1 MSWLGILTLAFG
13 YRRKLL
19 KNKQRV
25 LSSVNSEFTT
35 TQWMV
40 LKDEIGRAWYR
51 FRRNSIS
58 ITGGSMVLLVILL
71 AILAPYVTPY
81 PQHAGAFTDF
91 LNAFQTPSKSH
102 WFGTD
107 EIGKDLFTRVIFGYR
122 ISLMLAVIVLGISVP
137 LGVILGLTAGYFGGR
152 IETIIMRTTDVFLA
166 LPPLVMALAIC
177 AAFTPTIERAM
188 LAIASIW
195 WTWHC
200 RLVHGITRSIKTE
213 EFVQASWV
221 IGDSHFRII
230 FKDILP
236 NCMSAIIVKTT
247 LDVGFVILVGAGL
260 SFLGLGTQPPK
271 SDLGTMIS
279 YGAQYLPTKWWPTV
293 FPSFAIL
300 FLILGFNLLGD
311 GLRDMLDVETEGI

>member
-279 YGAQYLPTKWWPTV
+279 YGAQYLPTKWWLTV

>member
-1 MSWLGILTLAFG
+1 MSWLGILTLAFR

-40 LKDEIGRAWYR
+40 LKDKIGRAWYR
-51 FRRNSIS
+51 FRRNLIS

-81 PQHAGAFTDF
+81 PQHAGPFTDF

-107 EIGKDLFTRVIFGYR
+107 EIGRDIFTRVIFGYR

-152 IETIIMRTTDVFLA
+152 IETIIMRTTDIFLA

-177 AAFTPTIERAM
+177 AAFTPTIEKAM

-247 LDVGFVILVGAGL
+247 LDVGFVILIGAGL

-279 YGAQYLPTKWWPTV
+279 YGAQYLPMKWWPTV
-293 FPSFAIL
+293 FPSLAIL

-311 GLRDMLDVETEGI
+311 GLRDMLDVEAEGI

>member
-1 MSWLGILTLAFG
+1 
-13 YRRKLL
+13 L
-19 KNKQRV
+19 KNKKRNFV
-25 LSSVNSEFTT
+25 SNSSNYNR
-35 TQWMV
+35 TQWV
-40 LKDEIGRAWYR
+40 VFQDKIGRSWYR
-51 FRRNSIS
+51 FRRNPIS
-58 ITGGSMVLLVILL
+58 IIGGSMVILVILL
-71 AILAPYVTPY
+71 AIFAPYVTPY
-81 PQHAGAFTDF
+81 PKHAGPFTDF
-91 LNAFQTPSKSH
+91 RSAFQLPSKTH

-107 EIGKDLFTRVIFGYR
+107 EIGRDLFTRVIFGYR
-122 ISLMLAVIVLGISVP
+122 ISLILAITVLGISVP
-137 LGVILGLTAGYFGGR
+137 IGVILGLMAGYFGGK

-177 AAFTPTIERAM
+177 AAFTPTIEKAM

-213 EFVQASWV
+213 EFVQASRV
-221 IGDSHFRII
+221 IGDSNFRIM

-236 NCMSAIIVKTT
+236 NCISAIIVKIT
-247 LDVGFVILVGAGL
+247 LDAGFVILVGAGL

-279 YGAQYLPTKWWPTV
+279 HGAQYLPTRWWTTV
-293 FPSFAIL
+293 FPSLAIL

-311 GLRDMLDVETEGI
+311 GLRDMLDVEAEGI

>member
-1 MSWLGILTLAFG
+1 
-13 YRRKLL
+13 
-19 KNKQRV
+19 
-25 LSSVNSEFTT
+25 
-35 TQWMV
+35 MV
-40 LKDEIGRAWYR
+40 TKDKIGRSWYR
-51 FRRNSIS
+51 FRRNPIS
-58 ITGGSMVLLVILL
+58 IIGGSMVFLIILL

-81 PQHAGAFTDF
+81 PKHAGPVTDF
-91 LNAFQTPSKSH
+91 RNAFQPPSKSH

-107 EIGKDLFTRVIFGYR
+107 EIGRDLFTRVIFGYR
-122 ISLMLAVIVLGISVP
+122 ISLLLAIIVLGISVP
-137 LGVILGLTAGYFGGR
+137 IGVILGLMAGYFGGK
-152 IETIIMRTTDVFLA
+152 IETIIMRTTDIFLA

-177 AAFTPTIERAM
+177 AAFTPTIEKAM

-213 EFVQASWV
+213 EFVQASRV
-221 IGDSHFRII
+221 IGDSHFRIM

-236 NCMSAIIVKTT
+236 NCISAIIVKIT
-247 LDVGFVILVGAGL
+247 LDAGFVILVGAGL

-279 YGAQYLPTKWWPTV
+279 HGAQYLPTRWWTTV
-293 FPSFAIL
+293 FPSLAIL

-311 GLRDMLDVETEGI
+311 GLRDMLDVEAEGI

>member
-1 MSWLGILTLAFG
+1 
-13 YRRKLL
+13 
-19 KNKQRV
+19 
-25 LSSVNSEFTT
+25 
-35 TQWMV
+35 MV

-81 PQHAGAFTDF
+81 SQHAGAFTDF
-91 LNAFQTPSKSH
+91 LNAFQAPSKSY

-107 EIGKDLFTRVIFGYR
+107 EIGRDIFTRVIFGYR

-166 LPPLVMALAIC
+166 VPPLLMALAIC
-177 AAFTPTIERAM
+177 AAFTPTIEKAM

-279 YGAQYLPTKWWPTV
+279 YGAQYLPTKWWLTV

>member
-1 MSWLGILTLAFG
+1 
-13 YRRKLL
+13 L

-279 YGAQYLPTKWWPTV
+279 YGAQYLPTKWWLTV

>member
-1 MSWLGILTLAFG
+1 M
-13 YRRKLL
+13 

-213 EFVQASWV
+213 
-221 IGDSHFRII
+221 
-230 FKDILP
+230 
-236 NCMSAIIVKTT
+236 
-247 LDVGFVILVGAGL
+247 
-260 SFLGLGTQPPK
+260 
-271 SDLGTMIS
+271 
-279 YGAQYLPTKWWPTV
+279 
-293 FPSFAIL
+293 
-300 FLILGFNLLGD
+300 
-311 GLRDMLDVETEGI
+311 

>member
-40 LKDEIGRAWYR
+40 LKDKIGRAWYR

-91 LNAFQTPSKSH
+91 PNAFQTPSKSH

-152 IETIIMRTTDVFLA
+152 IETIIMRTTDIFLA

-177 AAFTPTIERAM
+177 AAFTPTIEKAM

-236 NCMSAIIVKTT
+236 NCISAIIVKIT
-247 LDVGFVILVGAGL
+247 LDAGFVILVGAGL
-260 SFLGLGTQPPK
+260 SFLGLGAQPPK

-311 GLRDMLDVETEGI
+311 GLRDMLDVEAEGI